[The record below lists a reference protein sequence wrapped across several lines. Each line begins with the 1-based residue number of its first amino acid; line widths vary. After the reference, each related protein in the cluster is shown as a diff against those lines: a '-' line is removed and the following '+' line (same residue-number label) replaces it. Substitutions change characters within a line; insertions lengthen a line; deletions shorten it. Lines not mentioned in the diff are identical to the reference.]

1 MFIKQV
7 LRLSVLVCTALGLA
21 GCGDSRS
28 SIVATTYG
36 PVQGVE
42 IDNTEIFRDIP
53 YAAPPTADLRWRAPQ
68 PPQPWTQV
76 LDVSAYRPMC
86 WQVTES
92 GNSEF
97 LTLLTEGSGMSGFGQ
112 WAVKTFAGFADMP
125 VDEDCLTLNVVS
137 PKQFSAEKLPVMFWI
152 HGGGHQF
159 GSGGRNYDSTTL
171 ANRGVVIVT
180 INYRLGLYGFF
191 AHPELAAEDP
201 NGSTGNYGML
211 DQIAALQWVQDNISA
226 FGGDPDNVTIFGE
239 SAGGHSVG
247 QLMASPLARGLFHKA
262 IAQSGS
268 GFYQFQ
274 SNDHA
279 YERLSG
285 KAAGLKAAERLG
297 LGPTN
302 QLAAMRQL
310 TTEQLA
316 EVATDPLISS
326 TFHPQIDG
334 YVLPDATSRLFAA
347 NAQAPIPLMVGSN
360 ADEGSVL
367 YYFGLS
373 PVDGSTEMQQP
384 KTLEEWQQLLDAQFV
399 EAADDVAMH
408 YAVDQDQDV
417 VAAAEQL
424 MGDSWFGR
432 HAYYMAQRHSA
443 ANNPTYLYFYERRP
457 ASNDETIGAS
467 HALELNPLFGG
478 FIPFWPTDARDDE
491 LSEQMQLYWRNFA
504 ATGDPNGAGL
514 PTWTAFDELN
524 AQELALGHER
534 SYSRPVARADRYKAM
549 TNQLL
554 RREQALQPV
563 SSD

>member
-1 MFIKQV
+1 
-7 LRLSVLVCTALGLA
+7 
-21 GCGDSRS
+21 
-28 SIVATTYG
+28 
-36 PVQGVE
+36 
-42 IDNTEIFRDIP
+42 
-53 YAAPPTADLRWRAPQ
+53 
-68 PPQPWTQV
+68 
-76 LDVSAYRPMC
+76 
-86 WQVTES
+86 
-92 GNSEF
+92 
-97 LTLLTEGSGMSGFGQ
+97 
-112 WAVKTFAGFADMP
+112 
-125 VDEDCLTLNVVS
+125 
-137 PKQFSAEKLPVMFWI
+137 
-152 HGGGHQF
+152 
-159 GSGGRNYDSTTL
+159 
-171 ANRGVVIVT
+171 
-180 INYRLGLYGFF
+180 
-191 AHPELAAEDP
+191 
-201 NGSTGNYGML
+201 
-211 DQIAALQWVQDNISA
+211 
-226 FGGDPDNVTIFGE
+226 
-239 SAGGHSVG
+239 
-247 QLMASPLARGLFHKA
+247 
-262 IAQSGS
+262 
-268 GFYQFQ
+268 
-274 SNDHA
+274 
-279 YERLSG
+279 
-285 KAAGLKAAERLG
+285 
-297 LGPTN
+297 
-302 QLAAMRQL
+302 
-310 TTEQLA
+310 
-316 EVATDPLISS
+316 
-326 TFHPQIDG
+326 
-334 YVLPDATSRLFAA
+334 
-347 NAQAPIPLMVGSN
+347 MVGSN

-534 SYSRPVARADRYKAM
+534 SYSRPVVRADRYEAM
-549 TNQLL
+549 TSQLL